1 MFCLFLVCV
10 FSKML
15 VKVEPH
21 KIQTIDFPLPEDG
34 SDLTISL
41 YNVYPEQEVRYKVLK
56 DTDNIGNL
64 DESEEQDSFTVL
76 KKDVLKKYTEHGNYK
91 LLLINTGS
99 EDTLVSLVSYVN
111 KTMGNEDNNVKSLK
125 KLFTDIETKL
135 TNLYNVNLRL
145 KGMQDKNIYEARRNI
160 RGLYVMFIIPIV
172 YVLVG
177 FAKVRAVKMMFA
189 PKKGIKP

>member
-1 MFCLFLVCV
+1 MFCLFLVSV

-64 DESEEQDSFTVL
+64 DDSEEQDSFTIL

-99 EDTLVSLVSYVN
+99 EDTLVNLVSYVN
-111 KTMGNEDNNVKSLK
+111 KTMGNEDNDVKSLK